1 MLGCVVKKKLALK
14 DKGSEGF
21 NNNDS
26 YNDSHDDNGDHKN
39 SSSKIETRTVLLEI
53 KR

>member
-39 SSSKIETRTVLLEI
+39 SFKQDRNQNCTFGD
-53 KR
+53 